1 MMRFL
6 PLVWSSLW
14 RKKARTIFTL
24 LSIVI
29 AFLLF
34 GLLQGVNAWLNAFS
48 MGSNT
53 NRLYVVS
60 RVSQVQPLPSAYLHQ
75 IEAVPGIRRGT
86 YIAGI
91 SGYYQE
97 KSNNLLAMAT
107 DVKAFFELYPDW
119 RIAPEQLAAM
129 QRTRAGAIVAA
140 PLMRT
145 FGWKIGD
152 RLPLRTAVFKQDGSA
167 DWDFEIVGTY
177 AVPSAPAEANRILVN
192 YAYYDEARRLERGTA
207 WAFVVA
213 ADDANHAAQICA
225 AVDALFVNS
234 AYETVTQDEKAY
246 VQEQLRQ
253 LGDVSLMANA
263 IVAAVLFTLLF
274 LTGNTMMQSVRER
287 TPELAILK
295 TVGFSDRAVTLLVL
309 IESVLLCVSAAALGL
324 AAAAAVFP
332 VAAALGIGGA
342 VLPLKVVAIGLGIAV
357 VLALASGLPPA
368 WRAQRLVIVD
378 ALAGR

>member
-1 MMRFL
+1 MKFF

-14 RKKARTIFTL
+14 RKKARTVFTL
-24 LSIVI
+24 LSIMI

-34 GLLQGVNAWLNAFS
+34 GLLQGVNAWLNAFGT
-48 MGSNT
+48 GSNA

-60 RVSQVQPLPSAYLHQ
+60 RVSQIQPLPSAYLRQ
-75 IEAVPGIRRGT
+75 IAAVPGIRQAT
-86 YIAGI
+86 YIG
-91 SGYYQE
+91 GLTGFYQE
-97 KSNNLLAMAT
+97 KSNTLLALAT
-107 DVKAFFELYPDW
+107 DVRVFFELYPQW

-129 QRTRAGAIVAA
+129 SRTRTGAIVAA

-152 RLPLRTAVFKQDGSA
+152 RIPLRTPVMKQDGSA
-167 DWDFEIVGTY
+167 DWNFEIVGIY
-177 AVPSAPAEANRILVN
+177 DVPSSPAEANRILVN
-192 YAYYDEARRLERGTA
+192 YAYFDEARRLERGTA
-207 WAFVVA
+207 WAFVA
-213 ADDANHAAQICA
+213 AVDDPARSAQICA

-234 AYETVTQDEKAY
+234 AYETVTQDEKSY
-246 VQEQLRQ
+246 VQGQLRQ

-295 TVGFSDRAVTLLVL
+295 TVGFSDRSVTALVL
-309 IESVLLCVSAAALGL
+309 IESVVLCVLAASLGL
-324 AAAAAVFP
+324 AAAAAIFP
-332 VAAALGIGGA
+332 VTAALGIGGSA
-342 VLPLKVVAIGLGIAV
+342 LPFRVVAVGLAIAV

>member
-1 MMRFL
+1 MKFF

-24 LSIVI
+24 LSIMI

-34 GLLQGVNAWLNAFS
+34 GLLQGVNAWLNAFGT
-48 MGSNT
+48 GSNA

-75 IEAVPGIRRGT
+75 IEAVPGIRQST

-91 SGYYQE
+91 SGFYQE
-97 KSNNLLAMAT
+97 KSNNLLALAT
-107 DVKAFFELYPDW
+107 DVQKFFDLYPDW
-119 RIAPEQLAAM
+119 KIAPEQLAAM
-129 QRTRAGAIVAA
+129 SRTRAGAIVAA
-140 PLMRT
+140 PLMRA

-152 RLPLRTAVFKQDGSA
+152 RLPFRTSVMKQDGSA

-177 AVPSAPAEANRILVN
+177 DVPTSPAEANRILVN
-192 YAYYDEARRLERGTA
+192 YAYFDEARRLERGTA

-213 ADDANHAAQICA
+213 VDDPTRSAQICA

-246 VQEQLRQ
+246 VQGQLRE

-295 TVGFSDRAVTLLVL
+295 TVGFSDRSVTVLVL
-309 IESVLLCVSAAALGL
+309 TESVLLCVLAASLGL

-332 VAAALGIGGA
+332 VAAALGIAGA
-342 VLPLKVVAIGLGIAV
+342 ALPIRVVALGLVIAAG
-357 VLALASGLPPA
+357 LALASGLPPA

-378 ALAGR
+378 ALAGH

>member
-1 MMRFL
+1 MKFF

-14 RKKARTIFTL
+14 RKKARTTFTL
-24 LSIVI
+24 LSIII

-48 MGSNT
+48 LGSNT

-60 RVSQVQPLPSAYLHQ
+60 RVSQVQPLPSAYLQQ
-75 IEAVPGIRRGT
+75 IEAVPGIRRAT

-97 KSNNLLAMAT
+97 KSNNLLALAT
-107 DVKAFFELYPDW
+107 DVKAFFDLYPDW
-119 RIAPEQLAAM
+119 RIAPEQLAAVE
-129 QRTRAGAIVAA
+129 RTRAGAIVAA

-152 RLPLRTAVFKQDGSA
+152 HLPLRTSVFKTDGSA

-177 AVPSAPAEANRILVN
+177 DVPSAPAEANRILVN
-192 YAYYDEARRLERGTA
+192 YAYFDEARRMERGTA

-213 ADDANHAAQICA
+213 ADDASRSAQICA

-234 AYETVTQDEKAY
+234 ANETVTQDEKAY

-295 TVGFSDRAVTLLVL
+295 TVGFSDRSVTVLVL
-309 IESVLLCVSAAALGL
+309 SESVLLCVLAAALGL

-332 VAAALGIGGA
+332 VAAAIGIGGA
-342 VLPLKVVAIGLGIAV
+342 TLPLKVVAIGLGIAV
-357 VLALASGLPPA
+357 VLALLSGLPPA

>member
-1 MMRFL
+1 MKFL
-6 PLVWSSLW
+6 PLLWSSLW
-14 RKKARTIFTL
+14 RKKARTIFTV

-34 GLLQGVNAWLNAFS
+34 GLLQGINAWMSAFGT
-48 MGSNT
+48 GSNA

-60 RVSQVQPLPSAYLHQ
+60 RVSQVQPLPNAYLHQ
-75 IEAVPGIRRGT
+75 IDAVPGIKQST
-86 YIAGI
+86 YIAGFT
-91 SGYYQE
+91 GFYQE
-97 KSNNLLAMAT
+97 KSNTLVGFAT
-107 DVKAFFELYPDW
+107 DVKAWFDLYPEW
-119 RIAPEQLAAM
+119 HIAPEQLAAM
-129 QRTRAGAIVAA
+129 SRNRAGAIVAA
-140 PLMRT
+140 PLMRA
-145 FGWKIGD
+145 FRWKIGD
-152 RLPLRTAVFKQDGSA
+152 RIPLRTSVMKRDGSA
-167 DWDFEIVGTY
+167 DWDFEIVGIY
-177 AVPSAPAEANRILVN
+177 DVPSTQAEANRILVN
-192 YAYYDEARRLERGTA
+192 YAYFDEARLLERGTA

-213 ADDANHAAQICA
+213 VDDPTRSAKICA

-246 VQEQLRQ
+246 VQGQLRQ

-295 TVGFSDRAVTLLVL
+295 TVGFSDRAVTVLVL
-309 IESVLLCVSAAALGL
+309 IESVLLCVLAASLGL

-332 VAAALGIGGA
+332 VTAALGIGGSA
-342 VLPLKVVAIGLGIAV
+342 LPIKVVAVGLAMALI
-357 VLALASGLPPA
+357 LALASGLPPA

>member
-1 MMRFL
+1 MKFF
-6 PLVWSSLW
+6 PLVWTSLW

-24 LSIVI
+24 LSILI

-34 GLLQGVNAWLNAFS
+34 GLLQGVNAWLNAFGS
-48 MGSNT
+48 GSNA
-53 NRLYVVS
+53 NRLYVAS
-60 RVSQVQPLPSAYLHQ
+60 RVSEIQPLPSAYLNQ
-75 IEAVPGIRRGT
+75 IEGVSGIRHAT

-91 SGYYQE
+91 AGYYQE
-97 KSNNLLAMAT
+97 KHNSLVALAT
-107 DVKAFFELYPDW
+107 EVPTFLSLYPEW
-119 RIAPEQLAAM
+119 QVAPDQLASM
-129 QRTRAGAIVAA
+129 NRTRDGAIVAA
-140 PLMRT
+140 PLMRA

-152 RLPLRTAVFKQDGSA
+152 RIPLRTSVMKQDGSA
-167 DWDFEIVGTY
+167 DWQFQIVGTY
-177 AVPSAPAEANRILVN
+177 DVPSIPAEANRILVN
-192 YAYYDEARRLERGTA
+192 YAYFDEARLLERGTV

-213 ADDANHAAQICA
+213 VDDPARSAQICA

-246 VQEQLRQ
+246 VQGQLRQ

-287 TPELAILK
+287 TSELGILK
-295 TVGFSDRAVTLLVL
+295 TVGFSDRSVTGLVL
-309 IESVLLCVSAAALGL
+309 LESVLLCVLAASLGL

-332 VAAALGIGGA
+332 VVAALGIGGSA
-342 VLPLKVVAIGLGIAV
+342 LPLKVVAAGLVMAV
-357 VLALASGLPPA
+357 VLAVASGLPPA
-368 WRAQRLVIVD
+368 LRAQRLAIVD

>member
-1 MMRFL
+1 MKFF

-24 LSIVI
+24 LSIMI

-34 GLLQGVNAWLNAFS
+34 GLLQGVNAWLNAFGT
-48 MGSNT
+48 GSNA

-75 IEAVPGIRRGT
+75 IETVPGIRQST

-91 SGYYQE
+91 SGFYQE
-97 KSNNLLAMAT
+97 KSNNLLALAT
-107 DVKAFFELYPDW
+107 DVQKFFDLYPDW
-119 RIAPEQLAAM
+119 KIAPEQLATM
-129 QRTRAGAIVAA
+129 SRTRAGAIVAA
-140 PLMRT
+140 PLMRA

-152 RLPLRTAVFKQDGSA
+152 RLPLRTSVMKQDGSA

-177 AVPSAPAEANRILVN
+177 DVPASPAEANRILVN
-192 YAYYDEARRLERGTA
+192 YAYFDEARRLERGTA

-213 ADDANHAAQICA
+213 VADTARSAQVCA

-234 AYETVTQDEKAY
+234 AHETVTQDEKAY
-246 VQEQLRQ
+246 VQGQLRE
-253 LGDVSLMANA
+253 LGDVNLMANA

-295 TVGFSDRAVTLLVL
+295 TVGFSDRSVTVLVL
-309 IESVLLCVSAAALGL
+309 IESVLLCVLAASLGL
-324 AAAAAVFP
+324 AAAAAAFP
-332 VAAALGIGGA
+332 VTAALGIAGA
-342 VLPLKVVAIGLGIAV
+342 ALPIRVVALGLAIAV
-357 VLALASGLPPA
+357 GLALASGLPPA

-378 ALAGR
+378 ALAGH

>member
-1 MMRFL
+1 MKFF
-6 PLVWSSLW
+6 PLVWTSLW
-14 RKKARTIFTL
+14 RKKARTLFTL
-24 LSIVI
+24 LSIMI

-34 GLLQGVNAWLNAFS
+34 GLLQGINAWLNAF
-48 MGSNT
+48 GTESNA

-75 IEAVPGIRRGT
+75 IEAVPGIGQAT

-91 SGYYQE
+91 SGFYQE
-97 KSNNLLAMAT
+97 KSNNLLALAT
-107 DVKAFFELYPDW
+107 DVQRLFNLYPDW
-119 RIAPEQLAAM
+119 KIAPEQLAAM
-129 QRTRAGAIVAA
+129 SRTRAGAIVAA
-140 PLMRT
+140 PLMRA

-152 RLPLRTAVFKQDGSA
+152 RLPLRTSVMKQDGSA
-167 DWDFEIVGTY
+167 DWSFEIVGTY
-177 AVPSAPAEANRILVN
+177 DVPASPAEANRILVN
-192 YAYYDEARRLERGTA
+192 YAYFDEARRLERGTA

-213 ADDANHAAQICA
+213 VDDPARSAQICA

-246 VQEQLRQ
+246 VQGQLRQ

-295 TVGFSDRAVTLLVL
+295 TVGFSDRSVTVLVL
-309 IESVLLCVSAAALGL
+309 IESVLLCVLAASLGL

-332 VAAALGIGGA
+332 VTAALGIAGA
-342 VLPLKVVAIGLGIAV
+342 ALPLKVVAAGLAIAV
-357 VLALASGLPPA
+357 GLALASGLPPA
-368 WRAQRLVIVD
+368 WRAQRLVIVE

>member
-1 MMRFL
+1 MRFF
-6 PLVWSSLW
+6 PLVWSNLW

-34 GLLQGVNAWLNAFS
+34 GLLQGINTWMSTFGTASNA
-48 MGSNT
+48 
-53 NRLYVVS
+53 NRLYVAS
-60 RVSQVQPLPSAYLHQ
+60 RVSELQPIPSAYLSQ
-75 IEAVPGIRRGT
+75 ILAVPGIRQST
-86 YIAGI
+86 YIAGFT
-91 SGYYQE
+91 GFYQE
-97 KSNNLLAMAT
+97 RRNTLVAFAT
-107 DVKAFFELYPDW
+107 DVKTFFDLYPEW

-129 QRTRAGAIVAA
+129 SRTRAGAIVAA
-140 PLMRT
+140 PLMRA

-152 RLPLRTAVFKQDGSA
+152 RLPLRTSVMKRDGSA
-167 DWDFEIVGTY
+167 DWDFEIVGIY
-177 AVPSAPAEANRILVN
+177 DVPTTPAEANRILVN
-192 YAYYDEARRLERGTA
+192 YAYFDEARLLERGTA

-213 ADDANHAAQICA
+213 VDDPTRSAQICA

-234 AYETVTQDEKAY
+234 ASETVTQDEKAY
-246 VQEQLRQ
+246 VQGQLRQ

-295 TVGFSDRAVTLLVL
+295 TVGFSDRSVTILVL
-309 IESVLLCVSAAALGL
+309 IESVLLCVLAASLGL

-332 VAAALGIGGA
+332 VTAALGMGGSG
-342 VLPLKVVAIGLGIAV
+342 LPLKVVAIGLAIAL

-368 WRAQRLVIVD
+368 WRAQRLVIVE

>member
-1 MMRFL
+1 VKFF

-24 LSIVI
+24 LSIMI

-34 GLLQGVNAWLNAFS
+34 GLLQGVNAWLNAFGT
-48 MGSNT
+48 GSNA

-60 RVSQVQPLPSAYLHQ
+60 RVSQVQPLPGAYLHQ
-75 IEAVPGIRRGT
+75 IDKVPGIRQST
-86 YIAGI
+86 YIAGFT
-91 SGYYQE
+91 GFYQE
-97 KSNNLLAMAT
+97 KSNTLVAFAT
-107 DVKAFFELYPDW
+107 DVKTFFALYPDW
-119 RIAPEQLAAM
+119 QVAPEQLAAM
-129 QRTRAGAIVAA
+129 SRNRAGAIVAA
-140 PLMRT
+140 PLMRA

-152 RLPLRTAVFKQDGSA
+152 RIPLRTSVMKQDGST
-167 DWDFEIVGTY
+167 DWNFEIVGVY
-177 AVPSAPAEANRILVN
+177 DVPSTPAEANRILIN
-192 YAYYDEARRLERGTA
+192 YAYFDEARLMERGTA

-213 ADDANHAAQICA
+213 VDDPTQSAQICA

-234 AYETVTQDEKAY
+234 SYETVTQDEKAF
-246 VQEQLRQ
+246 VQGELRE

-295 TVGFSDRAVTLLVL
+295 TVGFSDRSVTVLVL
-309 IESVLLCVSAAALGL
+309 VESVLLCVLAASLGL

-332 VAAALGIGGA
+332 VTAVLGLGGFA
-342 VLPLKVVAIGLGIAV
+342 LPLKVVAIGLAIAV
-357 VLALASGLPPA
+357 VLALASGVPPA
-368 WRAQRLVIVD
+368 WRARRLVIVD

>member
-1 MMRFL
+1 MKFL

-24 LSIVI
+24 LSIMI

-34 GLLQGVNAWLNAFS
+34 GLLQGINAWLNAF
-48 MGSNT
+48 GTESNA

-75 IEAVPGIRRGT
+75 IEAVPGIRQAT

-91 SGYYQE
+91 TGFYQE
-97 KSNNLLAMAT
+97 RTNSLLALAT
-107 DVKAFFELYPDW
+107 DVKTLFGLYPEW
-119 RIAPEQLAAM
+119 HVAPEQLAAM
-129 QRTRAGAIVAA
+129 SRTRAGAIVAA
-140 PLMRT
+140 PLLRT

-152 RLPLRTAVFKQDGSA
+152 RIPLRTSVVKKDGSG

-177 AVPSAPAEANRILVN
+177 DVPSTPAEANRILVN
-192 YAYYDEARRLERGTA
+192 YAYFDEARLLERGTA

-213 ADDANHAAQICA
+213 VDDPARSAQICA

-246 VQEQLRQ
+246 VQGQLRQ

-295 TVGFSDRAVTLLVL
+295 TVGFSDRSVTLLVL
-309 IESVLLCVSAAALGL
+309 IESVLLCVSAASLGL

-332 VAAALGIGGA
+332 VTAALGIAGA
-342 VLPLKVVAIGLGIAV
+342 ALPFKVVAMGLAMAV
-357 VLALASGLPPA
+357 ALALASGLPPA

>member
-1 MMRFL
+1 MRFF
-6 PLVWSSLW
+6 PLVWTSLW

-24 LSIVI
+24 LSIMI

-34 GLLQGVNAWLNAFS
+34 GLLQGINVWLNAFGA
-48 MGSNT
+48 GSNA

-60 RVSQVQPLPSAYLHQ
+60 RVSHIQPLPSAYLHQ
-75 IEAVPGIRRGT
+75 IQAVPGIRHAT
-86 YIAGI
+86 QIAGVT
-91 SGYYQE
+91 GFYQE
-97 KSNNLLAMAT
+97 KSNTLLALAA
-107 DVKAFFELYPDW
+107 DVKALFGLYPEW
-119 RIAPEQLAAM
+119 QVAPEQLAAM
-129 QRTRAGAIVAA
+129 SRTRAGAIVAA
-140 PLMRT
+140 PLMRA
-145 FGWKIGD
+145 FGWKVGD
-152 RLPLRTAVFKQDGSA
+152 RLPLRTSVMKQDGNA
-167 DWDFEIVGTY
+167 DWNFEIVGTY
-177 AVPSAPAEANRILVN
+177 DVPSRPSEANRILVN
-192 YAYYDEARRLERGTA
+192 YAYFDEARLLERGTA

-213 ADDANHAAQICA
+213 VDDPAQSARICA

-246 VQEQLRQ
+246 VQGQLRQ

-263 IVAAVLFTLLF
+263 VVAAVLFTLLF

-295 TVGFSDRAVTLLVL
+295 TVGFSDRAVTALVL
-309 IESVLLCVSAAALGL
+309 IESVLLCVMAASLGL

-332 VAAALGIGGA
+332 VTAELGIGGSA
-342 VLPLKVVAIGLGIAV
+342 LPLNVVAAGLAMAV

-368 WRAQRLVIVD
+368 WRAQRLVIVE

>member
-1 MMRFL
+1 MKFL
-6 PLVWSSLW
+6 PLIWTSLW

-24 LSIVI
+24 LSIVV

-48 MGSNT
+48 IGTNT

-60 RVSQVQPLPSAYLHQ
+60 RVSQVQPLPSAYLQ
-75 IEAVPGIRRGT
+75 RIEAVPGVRKAT

-97 KSNNLLAMAT
+97 KNNSLLALAT
-107 DVKAFFELYPDW
+107 DVKTFFDLYPDW
-119 RIAPEQLAAM
+119 RVDAKQLAAM
-129 QRTRAGAIVAA
+129 ASTRAGAMVGA
-140 PLMRT
+140 PLMRS
-145 FGWKIGD
+145 FGWRVGD
-152 RLPLRTAVFKQDGSA
+152 RLPLRTSVFKQDGSA
-167 DWDFEIVGTY
+167 DWEFEIVGTY
-177 AVPSAPAEANRILVN
+177 DVPSAPAEANRILVN
-192 YAYYDEARRLERGTA
+192 YSYFDEARRMERGTA
-207 WAFVVA
+207 WAFVLSVA
-213 ADDANHAAQICA
+213 DAARAAQICA
-225 AVDALFVNS
+225 AVDAMFVNS
-234 AYETVTQDEKAY
+234 AHETVTQDEKAY
-246 VQEQLRQ
+246 VQGQLRE
-253 LGDVSLMANA
+253 LGDVGLMANA

-309 IESVLLCVSAAALGL
+309 VESVLLCVLAASLGL
-324 AAAAAVFP
+324 AAAAAIFP
-332 VAAALGIGGA
+332 VAAALGIGA
-342 VLPLKVVAIGLGIAV
+342 AFLPLKIVAIGLAV
-357 VLALASGLPPA
+357 AVLLALVSGLPPA

>member
-1 MMRFL
+1 MKFF
-6 PLVWSSLW
+6 PLIWTSLW

-24 LSIVI
+24 LSILI

-34 GLLQGVNAWLNAFS
+34 GLLQGVDAWLNAFGA
-48 MGSNT
+48 GSNA

-75 IEAVPGIRRGT
+75 IERVAGIRQAT

-91 SGYYQE
+91 AGFYRE
-97 KSNNLLAMAT
+97 KSNNLLALAT
-107 DVKAFFELYPDW
+107 DVRAFFALYPEW
-119 RIAPEQLAAM
+119 LVSPEQLEVM
-129 QRTRAGAIVAA
+129 GRTRAGAIVAA
-140 PLMRT
+140 PLMRA
-145 FGWKIGD
+145 FDWKIGD
-152 RLPLRTAVFKQDGSA
+152 RIPLRTSVMKKDGSG
-167 DWDFEIVGTY
+167 DWDFQIVGTY
-177 AVPSAPAEANRILVN
+177 DVPSSPAQANRILVN
-192 YAYYDEARRLERGTA
+192 YAYFDEARMLERGTV
-207 WAFVVA
+207 WAFA
-213 ADDANHAAQICA
+213 ATVDDPARSAQICA
-225 AVDALFVNS
+225 AVDAIFANS
-234 AYETVTQDEKAY
+234 ANETITQDEKAY
-246 VQEQLRQ
+246 VQGQLRQ

-295 TVGFSDRAVTLLVL
+295 TVGFSDRSVTALVL
-309 IESVLLCVSAAALGL
+309 IESVLLCVLAASLGL

-332 VAAALGIGGA
+332 VTAALGIAGA
-342 VLPLKVVAIGLGIAV
+342 ALPLKVVAAGLAIAA
-357 VLALASGLPPA
+357 VLAVASGLPPA

>member
-1 MMRFL
+1 MRFF
-6 PLVWSSLW
+6 PLVWSNLW

-34 GLLQGVNAWLNAFS
+34 GLLQGINTWMSTFGTASNA
-48 MGSNT
+48 
-53 NRLYVVS
+53 NRLYVAS
-60 RVSQVQPLPSAYLHQ
+60 RVSELQPIPSAYLSQ
-75 IEAVPGIRRGT
+75 ILAVPGIRQST
-86 YIAGI
+86 YIAGFT
-91 SGYYQE
+91 GFYQE
-97 KSNNLLAMAT
+97 RRNTLVAFAT
-107 DVKAFFELYPDW
+107 DVKTFFDLYPEW

-129 QRTRAGAIVAA
+129 SRTRAGAIVAA
-140 PLMRT
+140 PLMRA

-152 RLPLRTAVFKQDGSA
+152 RLPLRTSVMKRDGSA
-167 DWDFEIVGTY
+167 DWDFEIVGIY
-177 AVPSAPAEANRILVN
+177 DVPTTPAEANRILVN
-192 YAYYDEARRLERGTA
+192 YAYFDEARLLERGTA

-213 ADDANHAAQICA
+213 VDDPTRSAQICA

-234 AYETVTQDEKAY
+234 ASETVTQDEKAY
-246 VQEQLRQ
+246 VQGQLRQ

-295 TVGFSDRAVTLLVL
+295 TVGFSDRSVTILVL
-309 IESVLLCVSAAALGL
+309 IESVLLCVLAASLGL

-332 VAAALGIGGA
+332 VTAALGMGGSG
-342 VLPLKVVAIGLGIAV
+342 LPLKVVAVGLAMAL

-368 WRAQRLVIVD
+368 WRAQRLVIVE

>member
-1 MMRFL
+1 MKFF
-6 PLVWSSLW
+6 PLIWTSLW

-24 LSIVI
+24 LSIMI

-34 GLLQGVNAWLNAFS
+34 GLLQGVNAWLNAFGT
-48 MGSNT
+48 GSNA

-60 RVSQVQPLPSAYLHQ
+60 RVSQIQPLPSAYLHQ
-75 IEAVPGIRRGT
+75 IQAVPGIRQAT
-86 YIAGI
+86 YVAGI
-91 SGYYQE
+91 TAFYQE
-97 KSNNLLAMAT
+97 KSNNLLALAT
-107 DVKAFFELYPDW
+107 DVKTFFSLYPEW
-119 RIAPEQLAAM
+119 QVAPEQLAAM
-129 QRTRAGAIVAA
+129 SRTRAGAIVAA

-152 RLPLRTAVFKQDGSA
+152 RIPLRTSVMKQDGSA
-167 DWDFEIVGTY
+167 DWDFEIVGIY
-177 AVPSAPAEANRILVN
+177 DVPSSPTEANRILVN
-192 YAYYDEARRLERGTA
+192 YAYFDEARRLERGTA
-207 WAFVVA
+207 WAFVLAV
-213 ADDANHAAQICA
+213 DDPTRSAQICA

-246 VQEQLRQ
+246 VQGQLRQ
-253 LGDVSLMANA
+253 LGDVGLMANA

-295 TVGFSDRAVTLLVL
+295 TVGFSDRAMTVLVL
-309 IESVLLCVSAAALGL
+309 IESVLLCVLAASLGL

-332 VAAALGIGGA
+332 VAAALGIAGSA
-342 VLPLKVVAIGLGIAV
+342 LPPKVVGAGLAIAV

-368 WRAQRLVIVD
+368 WRAQRLVIVN

>member
-1 MMRFL
+1 MRFF
-6 PLVWSSLW
+6 PLIWTSLW

-24 LSIVI
+24 LSIMI

-34 GLLQGVNAWLNAFS
+34 GLLQGINTWMSAFGT
-48 MGSNT
+48 GSNA

-60 RVSQVQPLPSAYLHQ
+60 RVSQIQPLPSAYLRQ
-75 IEAVPGIRRGT
+75 ILAAPGIRQST
-86 YIAGI
+86 YIAGFT
-91 SGYYQE
+91 GFYQE
-97 KSNNLLAMAT
+97 KSNTLVAFAT
-107 DVKAFFELYPDW
+107 DVKTFFDLYPEW
-119 RIAPEQLAAM
+119 RVAPEQLAAM
-129 QRTRAGAIVAA
+129 SRSRAGAIVAA
-140 PLMRT
+140 PLMRA

-152 RLPLRTAVFKQDGSA
+152 RIPLRTSVVKQDGSA
-167 DWDFEIVGTY
+167 DWNFDIVGIY
-177 AVPSAPAEANRILVN
+177 DVPSSPTQANRILVN
-192 YAYYDEARRLERGTA
+192 YAYFDEARRLERGTA

-213 ADDANHAAQICA
+213 VDDPTGSAQICA

-246 VQEQLRQ
+246 VQGQLRQ

-295 TVGFSDRAVTLLVL
+295 TVGFSDRSVTVLVL
-309 IESVLLCVSAAALGL
+309 IESVLLCVLAASLGL

-332 VAAALGIGGA
+332 ITAALGIGGSG
-342 VLPLKVVAIGLGIAV
+342 LPLKVVGMGLAMAV
-357 VLALASGLPPA
+357 VLALVSGLPPA
-368 WRAQRLVIVD
+368 WRAQRLVIVE

>member
-1 MMRFL
+1 MKFF

-24 LSIVI
+24 LSIMI

-34 GLLQGVNAWLNAFS
+34 GLLQGVNAWLNAFGT
-48 MGSNT
+48 GSNA

-75 IEAVPGIRRGT
+75 IETIPGIRQAT

-91 SGYYQE
+91 SGFYQE
-97 KSNNLLAMAT
+97 KSNNMLALAT
-107 DVKAFFELYPDW
+107 DVQKFFDLYPDW
-119 RIAPEQLAAM
+119 KIAPEQLAAM
-129 QRTRAGAIVAA
+129 SSTRAGAIVAA
-140 PLMRT
+140 PLLRA

-152 RLPLRTAVFKQDGSA
+152 RLPLRTSVMKQDGSA

-177 AVPSAPAEANRILVN
+177 DVPTSPAEANRILVN
-192 YAYYDEARRLERGTA
+192 YAYFDEARRLERGTA

-213 ADDANHAAQICA
+213 VDDPTRSAQVCA

-234 AYETVTQDEKAY
+234 ASETVTQDEKAY
-246 VQEQLRQ
+246 VQGQLRE

-295 TVGFSDRAVTLLVL
+295 TVGFSDRSVTVLVL
-309 IESVLLCVSAAALGL
+309 IESVLLCVLAAALGL

-332 VAAALGIGGA
+332 VTAALGIVGA
-342 VLPLKVVAIGLGIAV
+342 ALPVRVVALGLAIAV
-357 VLALASGLPPA
+357 GLALASGLPPA

-378 ALAGR
+378 ALAGH

>member
-1 MMRFL
+1 MRFL
-6 PLVWSSLW
+6 PLIWSSLW

-24 LSIVI
+24 LSIMI

-34 GLLQGVNAWLNAFS
+34 GLLQGINAWLNAFGT
-48 MGSNT
+48 GSNA

-75 IEAVPGIRRGT
+75 IEAVPGIRQST
-86 YIAGI
+86 YIAGLT
-91 SGYYQE
+91 GFYQE
-97 KSNNLLAMAT
+97 RSNNLLALAT
-107 DVKAFFELYPDW
+107 DVKTFFSLYPEW
-119 RIAPEQLAAM
+119 QVAPEQLTAM
-129 QRTRAGAIVAA
+129 SRTRAGAIVAA

-145 FGWKIGD
+145 FGWKVGD
-152 RLPLRTAVFKQDGSA
+152 RIPLRTSVMKQDGST

-177 AVPSAPAEANRILVN
+177 DVPSSPTEANRILIN
-192 YAYYDEARRLERGTA
+192 YAYFDEARRLERGTA

-213 ADDANHAAQICA
+213 VGDPTRSAQICA

-246 VQEQLRQ
+246 VQGQLRE
-253 LGDVSLMANA
+253 LGDVGLMANA

-295 TVGFSDRAVTLLVL
+295 TVGFSDRSVTALVM
-309 IESVLLCVSAAALGL
+309 IESLLLCVLAASLGL

-332 VAAALGIGGA
+332 ITAALGIAGSA
-342 VLPLKVVAIGLGIAV
+342 LPLKVVGAGLAMAV

>member
-1 MMRFL
+1 MKFF

-34 GLLQGVNAWLNAFS
+34 GLLQGVNAWLKAFGT
-48 MGSNT
+48 GSNA

-60 RVSQVQPLPSAYLHQ
+60 RVSQVQPLPTAYLHR
-75 IEAVPGIRRGT
+75 IETVPGIRQST

-91 SGYYQE
+91 SGFYQE
-97 KSNNLLAMAT
+97 KSNNLLALAT
-107 DVKAFFELYPDW
+107 DVQKFFDLYPDW
-119 RIAPEQLAAM
+119 KIAPEQLAAM
-129 QRTRAGAIVAA
+129 GRTRAGAVVAA
-140 PLMRT
+140 PLMRE

-152 RLPLRTAVFKQDGSA
+152 RLPLRTSVMKQDGSA

-177 AVPSAPAEANRILVN
+177 DVPTSPAEANRILVN
-192 YAYYDEARRLERGTA
+192 YAYFDEARRLERGTA

-213 ADDANHAAQICA
+213 VDDPTRSAQVCA

-234 AYETVTQDEKAY
+234 AHETVTQDEKAY
-246 VQEQLRQ
+246 VQGQLRE

-295 TVGFSDRAVTLLVL
+295 TVGFSDRSVTVLVL
-309 IESVLLCVSAAALGL
+309 IESVLLCVLAASLGL

-332 VAAALGIGGA
+332 VTAALGIVGA
-342 VLPLKVVAIGLGIAV
+342 ALPIRVVALGLAIAV
-357 VLALASGLPPA
+357 GLALASGLPPA

-378 ALAGR
+378 ALAGH

>member
-1 MMRFL
+1 MKFF

-24 LSIVI
+24 LSIMI

-34 GLLQGVNAWLNAFS
+34 GLLQGVNAWLNAFGT
-48 MGSNT
+48 GSNA

-60 RVSQVQPLPSAYLHQ
+60 RVSQVQPLPSAYVNQ
-75 IEAVPGIRRGT
+75 IETVPGIRQAT

-91 SGYYQE
+91 SGFYQE
-97 KSNNLLAMAT
+97 KSNNLLALAT
-107 DVKAFFELYPDW
+107 DAQKFFNLYPDW
-119 RIAPEQLAAM
+119 KIAPEQLAAM
-129 QRTRAGAIVAA
+129 SRTRAGAIVAA
-140 PLMRT
+140 PLMRA

-152 RLPLRTAVFKQDGSA
+152 RLPLRTSVMKQDGSA

-177 AVPSAPAEANRILVN
+177 DVPTSPAEANRILVN
-192 YAYYDEARRLERGTA
+192 YAYFDEARRLERGTA

-213 ADDANHAAQICA
+213 VDDPTRSAQICA

-246 VQEQLRQ
+246 VQGQLRE

-295 TVGFSDRAVTLLVL
+295 TVGFSDRSVTVLVL
-309 IESVLLCVSAAALGL
+309 IESVLLCVLAASLGL

-332 VAAALGIGGA
+332 VTAM
-342 VLPLKVVAIGLGIAV
+342 LGIAGAALPIRV
-357 VLALASGLPPA
+357 VGLGLAIAVGLALASGLPPA

-378 ALAGR
+378 ALAGH

>member
-1 MMRFL
+1 
-6 PLVWSSLW
+6 
-14 RKKARTIFTL
+14 
-24 LSIVI
+24 
-29 AFLLF
+29 
-34 GLLQGVNAWLNAFS
+34 
-48 MGSNT
+48 
-53 NRLYVVS
+53 
-60 RVSQVQPLPSAYLHQ
+60 
-75 IEAVPGIRRGT
+75 
-86 YIAGI
+86 
-91 SGYYQE
+91 
-97 KSNNLLAMAT
+97 
-107 DVKAFFELYPDW
+107 
-119 RIAPEQLAAM
+119 
-129 QRTRAGAIVAA
+129 
-140 PLMRT
+140 
-145 FGWKIGD
+145 
-152 RLPLRTAVFKQDGSA
+152 
-167 DWDFEIVGTY
+167 
-177 AVPSAPAEANRILVN
+177 VPSAPAEANRILVN

>member
-1 MMRFL
+1 MKFF
-6 PLVWSSLW
+6 PLVWASLW
-14 RKKARTIFTL
+14 RKKTRTIFTL

-34 GLLQGVNAWLNAFS
+34 GLLQGINTWMSAFGT
-48 MGSNT
+48 GSNA
-53 NRLYVVS
+53 NRLYIVS
-60 RVSQVQPLPSAYLHQ
+60 RVSQVQPLPSAYLHL
-75 IEAVPGIRRGT
+75 IEAVPGIRRST
-86 YIAGI
+86 YIAGFT
-91 SGYYQE
+91 GYYQE
-97 KSNNLLAMAT
+97 KSNTLVAFAT
-107 DVKAFFELYPDW
+107 DVKTFFDLYPEW
-119 RIAPEQLAAM
+119 QVAPERLAAM
-129 QRTRAGAIVAA
+129 SRTRAGAIVAA
-140 PLMRT
+140 PLMRA

-152 RLPLRTAVFKQDGSA
+152 RIPLRTSVVKRDGSA
-167 DWDFEIVGTY
+167 DWNFEIVGIY
-177 AVPSAPAEANRILVN
+177 DVPSTPAEANRILVN
-192 YAYYDEARRLERGTA
+192 YAYFDEARLLERGTA

-213 ADDANHAAQICA
+213 VDDPTRSAEICA

-246 VQEQLRQ
+246 VQGQLRQ

-295 TVGFSDRAVTLLVL
+295 TVGFSDRSVTMLVL
-309 IESVLLCVSAAALGL
+309 IESVVLCVLAASLGL

-332 VAAALGIGGA
+332 VTAALGIGGSA
-342 VLPLKVVAIGLGIAV
+342 LPIKVVAVGLAIAV
-357 VLALASGLPPA
+357 ALALVSGLPPA

>member
-1 MMRFL
+1 MKFF
-6 PLVWSSLW
+6 PLIWTGLW

-24 LSIVI
+24 LSIMI

-34 GLLQGVNAWLNAFS
+34 GLLQGVNAWLNAFGT
-48 MGSNT
+48 GSNA

-60 RVSQVQPLPSAYLHQ
+60 RVSQVQPLPSAYLRQ
-75 IEAVPGIRRGT
+75 IERVSGIRKAT

-91 SGYYQE
+91 AGFYQE
-97 KSNNLLAMAT
+97 KSNNLLALAT
-107 DVKAFFELYPDW
+107 DVGTFFALFPEW
-119 RIAPEQLAAM
+119 RVPPEQLEAM
-129 QRTRAGAIVAA
+129 NRTRAGAIVGA
-140 PLMRT
+140 PLMRA

-152 RLPLRTAVFKQDGSA
+152 RIPLRTSVMKQDGSA
-167 DWDFEIVGTY
+167 DWDFEIVGIY
-177 AVPSAPAEANRILVN
+177 DVPSSPTEANRILVN
-192 YAYYDEARRLERGTA
+192 YAYFDEARRLERGTA

-213 ADDANHAAQICA
+213 VDNPSRSAQICA

-234 AYETVTQDEKAY
+234 ANETVTQDEKAY
-246 VQEQLRQ
+246 VQGQLRQ

-263 IVAAVLFTLLF
+263 IVAAVLFALLF

-295 TVGFSDRAVTLLVL
+295 TVGFSDRSVTALVL
-309 IESVLLCVSAAALGL
+309 IESVLLCVLAAALGL

-332 VAAALGIGGA
+332 VTAALGIGGSA
-342 VLPLKVVAIGLGIAV
+342 LPLKVVAAGLAIAV

>member
-1 MMRFL
+1 MRFF
-6 PLVWSSLW
+6 PLVWSNLW

-34 GLLQGVNAWLNAFS
+34 GLLQGINTWMSTFGTASNA
-48 MGSNT
+48 
-53 NRLYVVS
+53 NRLYVAS
-60 RVSQVQPLPSAYLHQ
+60 RVSELQPIPSAYLSQ
-75 IEAVPGIRRGT
+75 ILAVPGIRQST
-86 YIAGI
+86 YIAGFT
-91 SGYYQE
+91 GFYQE
-97 KSNNLLAMAT
+97 KRNTLVAFAT
-107 DVKAFFELYPDW
+107 EVKTFFDLYPEW

-129 QRTRAGAIVAA
+129 SRTRAGAIVAA
-140 PLMRT
+140 PLMRA

-152 RLPLRTAVFKQDGSA
+152 RLPLRTSVMKRDGSA
-167 DWDFEIVGTY
+167 DWDFEIVGIY
-177 AVPSAPAEANRILVN
+177 DVPATPAEANRILVN
-192 YAYYDEARRLERGTA
+192 YAYFDEARLLERGTA

-213 ADDANHAAQICA
+213 VDDPTRSAQICA

-234 AYETVTQDEKAY
+234 ASETVTQDEKAY
-246 VQEQLRQ
+246 VQGQLRQ

-295 TVGFSDRAVTLLVL
+295 TVGFSDRSVTILVL
-309 IESVLLCVSAAALGL
+309 IESVLLCVLAASLGL

-332 VAAALGIGGA
+332 VTAALGMGGSG
-342 VLPLKVVAIGLGIAV
+342 LPLKVVAIGLAIAL

-368 WRAQRLVIVD
+368 WRAQRLVIVE

>member
-1 MMRFL
+1 MRFF
-6 PLVWSSLW
+6 PLIWTSLW

-34 GLLQGVNAWLNAFS
+34 GLLQGVNAWLSAFS
-48 MGSNT
+48 TGSNT

-60 RVSQVQPLPSAYLHQ
+60 RVSQVQPLPSAYLRQ
-75 IEAVPGIRRGT
+75 IQAVPGIRRAT
-86 YIAGI
+86 NIAGI
-91 SGYYQE
+91 SGYYQV
-97 KSNNLLAMAT
+97 KSNSLLALAT
-107 DVKAFFELYPDW
+107 DVKTFFDLYPDW
-119 RIAPEQLAAM
+119 RVDLKQLAAM
-129 QRTRAGAIVAA
+129 GRTRAGAIVAA

-152 RLPLRTAVFKQDGSA
+152 RLPLRTSVFKQDGSA

-177 AVPSAPAEANRILVN
+177 DVPSAPAEANRILVN
-192 YAYYDEARRLERGTA
+192 YDYFDEARRMERGTA
-207 WAFVVA
+207 WAFVVSV
-213 ADDANHAAQICA
+213 DDATRSAQICA

-246 VQEQLRQ
+246 VQGQLRA
-253 LGDVSLMANA
+253 LGDVSLMVNA
-263 IVAAVLFTLLF
+263 IVAAVLFALLF

-295 TVGFSDRAVTLLVL
+295 TVGFSDRSVTVLVL
-309 IESVLLCVSAAALGL
+309 IESVLLCVLAASLGL

-332 VAAALGIGGA
+332 IATALGIGGA
-342 VLPLKVVAIGLGIAV
+342 ALPLKIVGSGLGIAV
-357 VLALASGLPPA
+357 LLALVSGLLPA
-368 WRAQRLVIVD
+368 WHAQRLVIVD
-378 ALAGR
+378 ALTGR

>member
-1 MMRFL
+1 MKFF
-6 PLVWSSLW
+6 PLIWTSLW
-14 RKKARTIFTL
+14 RKKARTLFTL
-24 LSIVI
+24 LSIMI

-34 GLLQGVNAWLNAFS
+34 GLLQGINAWLNAF
-48 MGSNT
+48 GTESNA

-75 IEAVPGIRRGT
+75 IEAVPGIRQAT

-91 SGYYQE
+91 SGFYQE
-97 KSNNLLAMAT
+97 KSNNLLALAT
-107 DVKAFFELYPDW
+107 DVQKLFNLYPDW
-119 RIAPEQLAAM
+119 KIAPEQLAAM
-129 QRTRAGAIVAA
+129 SRTRAGAIVAA
-140 PLMRT
+140 PLMRA

-152 RLPLRTAVFKQDGSA
+152 RLPLRTSVMKQDGSA
-167 DWDFEIVGTY
+167 DWSFEIVGTY
-177 AVPSAPAEANRILVN
+177 DVAASPAEANRILVN
-192 YAYYDEARRLERGTA
+192 YAYFDEARRLERGTA

-213 ADDANHAAQICA
+213 VDDPARSAQICA

-234 AYETVTQDEKAY
+234 AYETVTQDEKAF
-246 VQEQLRQ
+246 VQGQLRQ

-295 TVGFSDRAVTLLVL
+295 TVGFSDRSVTVLVL
-309 IESVLLCVSAAALGL
+309 IESVLLCVSAASLGL
-324 AAAAAVFP
+324 AAAGAVFP
-332 VAAALGIGGA
+332 VTAVLGIAGA
-342 VLPLKVVAIGLGIAV
+342 ALPLKVVAAGLAIAV
-357 VLALASGLPPA
+357 GLALASGLPPA
-368 WRAQRLVIVD
+368 WRAQRLVIVE

>member
-1 MMRFL
+1 MRFF
-6 PLVWSSLW
+6 PLVWSNLW

-34 GLLQGVNAWLNAFS
+34 GLLQGINTWMSTFGTASNA
-48 MGSNT
+48 
-53 NRLYVVS
+53 NRLYVAS
-60 RVSQVQPLPSAYLHQ
+60 RVSELQPIPSAYLSQ
-75 IEAVPGIRRGT
+75 ILAVPGIRQST
-86 YIAGI
+86 YIAGFT
-91 SGYYQE
+91 GFYQE
-97 KSNNLLAMAT
+97 KRNTLVAFAT
-107 DVKAFFELYPDW
+107 EVKTFFDLYPEW

-129 QRTRAGAIVAA
+129 SRTRAGAIVAA
-140 PLMRT
+140 PLMRA

-152 RLPLRTAVFKQDGSA
+152 RLPLRTSVMKRDGSA
-167 DWDFEIVGTY
+167 DWDFEIVGIY
-177 AVPSAPAEANRILVN
+177 DVPTTPAEANRILVN
-192 YAYYDEARRLERGTA
+192 YAYFDEARLLERGTA

-213 ADDANHAAQICA
+213 VDDPTRSAQICA

-234 AYETVTQDEKAY
+234 ASETVTQDEKAY
-246 VQEQLRQ
+246 VQGQLRQ

-295 TVGFSDRAVTLLVL
+295 TVGFSDRSVTILVL
-309 IESVLLCVSAAALGL
+309 IESVLLCVLAASLGL

-332 VAAALGIGGA
+332 VTAALGMGGSG
-342 VLPLKVVAIGLGIAV
+342 LPLKVVAVGLAIAL

-368 WRAQRLVIVD
+368 WRAQRLVIVE

>member
-1 MMRFL
+1 MKFF

-34 GLLQGVNAWLNAFS
+34 GLLQGINSWMSAFGT
-48 MGSNT
+48 GSNA

-60 RVSQVQPLPSAYLHQ
+60 SVSQVQPLPSAYLHQ
-75 IEAVPGIRRGT
+75 IETVPGIRQST
-86 YIAGI
+86 YIAGFT
-91 SGYYQE
+91 GFYQE
-97 KSNNLLAMAT
+97 KSNTLVAFAT
-107 DVKAFFELYPDW
+107 DVKAFFDLYPDW
-119 RIAPEQLAAM
+119 QIAPEQLAAM
-129 QRTRAGAIVAA
+129 SRTRAGAIVAA
-140 PLMRT
+140 PLMRA

-152 RLPLRTAVFKQDGSA
+152 RIPLRTSVVKQDGSG
-167 DWDFEIVGTY
+167 DWDFEIVGIY
-177 AVPSAPAEANRILVN
+177 DVPSTPAEANRILVN
-192 YAYYDEARRLERGTA
+192 YAYFDEARLLERGTA

-213 ADDANHAAQICA
+213 VDDPSRSAQICA

-246 VQEQLRQ
+246 VQGQLRQ

-295 TVGFSDRAVTLLVL
+295 TVGFSDRSVTVLVL
-309 IESVLLCVSAAALGL
+309 IESALLCVLAASLGL

-332 VAAALGIGGA
+332 ITAALGIGGTA
-342 VLPLKVVAIGLGIAV
+342 LPFKVAALGLAIAV
-357 VLALASGLPPA
+357 ALALVSGLPPA
-368 WRAQRLVIVD
+368 WRAQRLLIVD

>member
-1 MMRFL
+1 MKFF

-24 LSIVI
+24 LSIMI

-34 GLLQGVNAWLNAFS
+34 GLLQGVNAWLNAFGT
-48 MGSNT
+48 GSNA

-75 IEAVPGIRRGT
+75 IEAVPGIRQST

-91 SGYYQE
+91 SGFYQE
-97 KSNNLLAMAT
+97 KSNNLLALAT
-107 DVKAFFELYPDW
+107 DVPKFFDLYPDW
-119 RIAPEQLAAM
+119 KIAPEQLAAM
-129 QRTRAGAIVAA
+129 RRTRAGAIVAA
-140 PLMRT
+140 SLMRA
-145 FGWKIGD
+145 FAWKIGD
-152 RLPLRTAVFKQDGSA
+152 RLPLRTSVMKQDGSA

-177 AVPSAPAEANRILVN
+177 DVPTSPAEANRILVN
-192 YAYYDEARRLERGTA
+192 YAYFDEARRLERGTA

-213 ADDANHAAQICA
+213 VDDPTRSAQICA

-246 VQEQLRQ
+246 VQGQLRE

-295 TVGFSDRAVTLLVL
+295 TVGFSDRSVTVLVL
-309 IESVLLCVSAAALGL
+309 IESVLLCVLAASLGL

-332 VAAALGIGGA
+332 VTAALGIAGA
-342 VLPLKVVAIGLGIAV
+342 ALPIRVVALGLLIAV
-357 VLALASGLPPA
+357 GLALASGLPPA

-378 ALAGR
+378 ALAGH

>member
-1 MMRFL
+1 MKFF
-6 PLVWSSLW
+6 PLVWTSLW
-14 RKKARTIFTL
+14 RKKTRTIFTL

-34 GLLQGVNAWLNAFS
+34 GLLQGINTWMSAFGT
-48 MGSNT
+48 GSNA
-53 NRLYVVS
+53 NRLYIVS
-60 RVSQVQPLPSAYLHQ
+60 RVSQVQPLPSAYLHL
-75 IEAVPGIRRGT
+75 IEAVPGIRRST
-86 YIAGI
+86 YIAGFT
-91 SGYYQE
+91 GYYQE
-97 KSNNLLAMAT
+97 KSNTLVAFAT
-107 DVKAFFELYPDW
+107 DVKTFFDLYPEW
-119 RIAPEQLAAM
+119 QVAPERLAAM
-129 QRTRAGAIVAA
+129 SRTRAGAIVAA
-140 PLMRT
+140 PLMRA

-152 RLPLRTAVFKQDGSA
+152 RIPLRTSVVKRDGSA
-167 DWDFEIVGTY
+167 DWNFEIVGIY
-177 AVPSAPAEANRILVN
+177 DVPSTPAEANRILVN
-192 YAYYDEARRLERGTA
+192 YAYFDEARLLERGTA

-213 ADDANHAAQICA
+213 VDDPTRSAEICA

-246 VQEQLRQ
+246 VQGQLRQ

-295 TVGFSDRAVTLLVL
+295 TVGFSDRSVTMLVL
-309 IESVLLCVSAAALGL
+309 IESVVLCVLAASLGL

-332 VAAALGIGGA
+332 VTAALGIGGSA
-342 VLPLKVVAIGLGIAV
+342 LPIKVVAVGLAIAV
-357 VLALASGLPPA
+357 ALALVSGLPPA

>member
-1 MMRFL
+1 MRFL

-75 IEAVPGIRRGT
+75 IEAVPGIRRAT

-91 SGYYQE
+91 SGYYQK
-97 KSNNLLAMAT
+97 KSNNLLALAT
-107 DVKAFFELYPDW
+107 DVKAFFDLYPDW

-129 QRTRAGAIVAA
+129 ERTRAGAIVAA

-152 RLPLRTAVFKQDGSA
+152 RLPLRTSVFKQDGSA

-177 AVPSAPAEANRILVN
+177 DVPSAPAEANRILVN
-192 YAYYDEARRLERGTA
+192 YAYFDEARRLERGTA

-213 ADDANHAAQICA
+213 ADDANRSAQICV

-234 AYETVTQDEKAY
+234 ANETVTQDEKAY

-295 TVGFSDRAVTLLVL
+295 TVGFSDRSVTVLVL

-332 VAAALGIGGA
+332 VAAAIGIGGA
-342 VLPLKVVAIGLGIAV
+342 ALPLKVVAIGLGIAV
-357 VLALASGLPPA
+357 VLALLSGLPPA

>member
-1 MMRFL
+1 MKFF

-14 RKKARTIFTL
+14 RKKGRTVFTL
-24 LSIVI
+24 LSIMI

-34 GLLQGVNAWLNAFS
+34 GLLQGINSWMSAFGT
-48 MGSNT
+48 GSNA

-60 RVSQVQPLPSAYLHQ
+60 SVSQVQPLPSAYLHQ
-75 IEAVPGIRRGT
+75 IETVPGIRQST
-86 YIAGI
+86 YIAGFT
-91 SGYYQE
+91 GFYQE
-97 KSNNLLAMAT
+97 KSNTLVAFAT
-107 DVKAFFELYPDW
+107 DVKAFFDLYPDW
-119 RIAPEQLAAM
+119 QIAPEQLAAM
-129 QRTRAGAIVAA
+129 SRTRAGAIVAA
-140 PLMRT
+140 PLMRA

-152 RLPLRTAVFKQDGSA
+152 RIPLRTSVVKQDGSG
-167 DWDFEIVGTY
+167 DWDFEIVGIY
-177 AVPSAPAEANRILVN
+177 DVPSTPAEANRILVN
-192 YAYYDEARRLERGTA
+192 YAYFDEARLLERGTA

-213 ADDANHAAQICA
+213 VDDPSRSAQICA

-246 VQEQLRQ
+246 VQGQLRQ

-295 TVGFSDRAVTLLVL
+295 TVGFSDRSVTVLVL
-309 IESVLLCVSAAALGL
+309 IESALMCVLAASLGL

-332 VAAALGIGGA
+332 ITAALGIGGTA
-342 VLPLKVVAIGLGIAV
+342 LPFKVAALGLAIAV
-357 VLALASGLPPA
+357 ALALVSGLPPA
-368 WRAQRLVIVD
+368 WRAQRLLIVD